1 MYYFQIDWIT
11 RTKGN
16 EDEIITENG
25 VITLHLV
32 ADTKENALAQATKIA
47 QGMSR
52 AFNGTQT
59 AFFYRILM

>member
-1 MYYFQIDWIT
+1 MYYFQIDWVT

-16 EDEIITENG
+16 EDEIITEDG
-25 VITLHLV
+25 VITLHLA
-32 ADTKENALAQATKIA
+32 ADTKEDALAQATKIA

-59 AFFYRILM
+59 AFFYRILV

>member
-1 MYYFQIDWIT
+1 MYYFQINWVT

-16 EDEIITENG
+16 EDEIITEDG

-32 ADTKENALAQATKIA
+32 ADTKEDALAQATKIA

-59 AFFYRILM
+59 AFFYRILV